1 MQLFRRRRELLLNPR
16 QRCLEDVVRHKC
28 RKIAAPGIYLK
39 DMNGHHHES
48 SSDKVTFS
56 TVCTQPLDSLLNLIN
71 CSLVSQ

>member
-1 MQLFRRRRELLLNPR
+1 MQ
-16 QRCLEDVVRHKC
+16 EDNGSRN
-28 RKIAAPGIYLK
+28 YLK
-39 DMNGHHHES
+39 DMNGHPHES